1 MRPVGVETAHLLAED
16 PSDHPHLQTK
26 ERFPMYEMYP
36 EWGPARHDP
45 ESPTSHQA
53 VQAALDLRDNGGE
66 RPDDN

>member
-1 MRPVGVETAHLLAED
+1 
-16 PSDHPHLQTK
+16 
-26 ERFPMYEMYP
+26 MYDMYP

-53 VQAALDLRDNGGE
+53 QREALQAALDLRDSGGE